1 MKKIV
6 FLFLLFASTLFA
18 NIGTVSLL
26 EGEAFV
32 KREDESVRLNLS
44 DTIFEKDFIETK
56 TNSKVKITFKDST
69 IITIGK
75 NSTLDIQEYLYS
87 NNSNDKT
94 NFSVTKG
101 AFHVIT
107 GQIGKA
113 NPHKFKLKTKNATI
127 GIRGTEIYGDQNR
140 VFCTSGAI
148 FVSSFG
154 EIRDIDS
161 GNYVFTYENQAP
173 SSVMPMDTNEFN
185 EVDVQLNT
193 NSVSQNEA
201 PSFNTNQS
209 STLALDN
216 NLSEFSDTTLANSDS
231 ANSWGYWDTTA
242 SIQDE
247 KNQEE
252 IIQKILD
259 ENNSAITTDPNYVQ
273 SLINSANQIILSFSG
288 DINVAGVT
296 PTVNM
301 FTADLF
307 FGGQSS
313 TLNIGYEYQAPNNIN
328 FAGSLTG
335 TPNANGFTAFDS
347 TTGSEVLNGKYYG
360 QGIERIGGDIIM
372 RDSTGSTEL
381 QGTFNATR

>member
-1 MKKIV
+1 MEKII
-6 FLFLLFASTLFA
+6 FMFLLFVSTLFA
-18 NIGTVSLL
+18 NIGTITLL

-32 KREDESVRLNLS
+32 KRGQETLRLNIS
-44 DTIFEKDFIETK
+44 DSISNNDFIETK
-56 TNSKVKITFKDST
+56 TNSKVKITFTDNT

-75 NSTLDIQEYLYS
+75 ESSLKIEDYFFDS
-87 NNSNDKT
+87 NNKNSAKT
-94 NFSVTKG
+94 ELNVSKG
-101 AFHVIT
+101 AFHAIT
-107 GQIGKA
+107 GQIGKV
-113 NPHKFKLKTKNATI
+113 NPEKFKLKTKNATI

-259 ENNSAITTDPNYVQ
+259 DNNSAITTDPNYVQ
-273 SLINSANQIILSFSG
+273 SLINSATQIELSFSG
-288 DINVAGVT
+288 EINVAGVT

-301 FTADLF
+301 FRADLY
-307 FGGQSS
+307 FGGQIS
-313 TLNIGYEYQAPNNIN
+313 TLNIGYEYVAPNIN
-328 FAGSLTG
+328 FNDTLSGTLT
-335 TPNANGFTAFDS
+335 ANGFSA
-347 TTGSEVLNGKYYG
+347 TGSNGSQILNGKYYG
-360 QGIERIGGDIIM
+360 PGIESIGGDIIM
-372 RDSTGSTEL
+372 RKTGSNDL